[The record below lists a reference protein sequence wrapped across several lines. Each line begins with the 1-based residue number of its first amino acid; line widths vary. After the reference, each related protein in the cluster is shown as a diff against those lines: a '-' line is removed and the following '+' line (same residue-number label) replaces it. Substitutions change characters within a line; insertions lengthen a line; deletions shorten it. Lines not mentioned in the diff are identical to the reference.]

1 MSSHKRSQR
10 VCRAVRYPHRVCL
23 DEPALVSV
31 ADPEPAPEPAPGGL
45 TRSCTGCSS
54 MGAGCGRL
62 PATWAVARTP
72 SSAERVP
79 RPGRNWPKAPGRGL
93 RPGLGRAR
101 LARKCRYHG
110 PSVAVREIADGAHRP
125 SDAPHAV
132 RHASVDTATPRAT
145 ALHGDTT
152 RDREKTARTPEK
164 SQLAGRFRRWWQVLG
179 SNQRRLSRRFYRP
192 RIIRGG
198 RPRRSRRPRGGSSAT
213 SGFRRPR
220 RTHCCR
226 GQPAATTII
235 LAVATAPRYAY
246 RDRPGVSTDPARGP
260 ETTGINREQ
269 RA

>member
-1 MSSHKRSQR
+1 MTDAPKRSQR
-10 VCRAVRYPHRVCL
+10 VCRAVRYPHRACL

-31 ADPEPAPEPAPGGL
+31 AGPEPAPEPAPGGL

-79 RPGRNWPKAPGRGL
+79 RPGRNWPKAPGRGP

-152 RDREKTARTPEK
+152 RDREKTARTAEK
-164 SQLAGRFRRWWQVLG
+164 SQLAGRLRRWWQVLG

-192 RIIRGG
+192 IPPPESHATDQAHTPSEAASWAAAVRYMSVRWK
-198 RPRRSRRPRGGSSAT
+198 PRAAEPADGYGRRPQSLVGAVSL
-213 SGFRRPR
+213 
-220 RTHCCR
+220 
-226 GQPAATTII
+226 GQEA
-235 LAVATAPRYAY
+235 
-246 RDRPGVSTDPARGP
+246 RDFP
-260 ETTGINREQ
+260 
-269 RA
+269 